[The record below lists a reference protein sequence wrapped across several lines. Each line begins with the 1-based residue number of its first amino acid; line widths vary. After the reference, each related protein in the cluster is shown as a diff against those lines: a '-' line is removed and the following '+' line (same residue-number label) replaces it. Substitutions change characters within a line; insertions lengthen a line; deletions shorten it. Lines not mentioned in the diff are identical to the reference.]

1 MCVCVCG
8 QNEFKVCTMVSFSH
22 IHKFI
27 PYYASVYIHTNTHI
41 LKPFEDSEPMG
52 LNVDIAKTDDS
63 NTMSI
68 KVSSMWGGLLFLLT
82 Q

>member
-1 MCVCVCG
+1 MYYGVI
-8 QNEFKVCTMVSFSH
+8 FTY

-41 LKPFEDSEPMG
+41 LKPSEDHEPTG
-52 LNVDIAKTDDS
+52 LKVDIAKTDDS

-68 KVSSMWGGLLFLLT
+68 IYVGRFTFFVNTITVNYLLMKKIT
-82 Q
+82 E